1 MPLAGRI
8 IVALLKK
15 CDWKHVRTRGS
26 HHIMAKGKKTIPVPV
41 HGNKS
46 LGKGLE
52 SKILKEAEIKKKDLK
67 KIGIKKK

>member
-1 MPLAGRI
+1 MPLAGRV

-15 CDWKHVRTRGS
+15 YGWKHVRTRGS

-52 SKILKEAEIKKKDLK
+52 SKILKEAGIKKQKKSKIKKK
-67 KIGIKKK
+67 

>member
-1 MPLAGRI
+1 M
-8 IVALLKK
+8 
-15 CDWKHVRTRGS
+15 RTRGS

-52 SKILKEAEIKKKDLK
+52 SKILKEA
-67 KIGIKKK
+67 GIKKQKK

>member
-1 MPLAGRI
+1 MPLVGRA

-15 CDWKHVRTRGS
+15 YGWKHLRTKGS
-26 HHIMAKGKKTIPVPV
+26 HHIMAKRKKTISVPV

-52 SKILKEAEIKKKDLK
+52 SKILKKAGIKKQKKSKIKKK
-67 KIGIKKK
+67 